1 MYKQKIRPKLKKLY
15 WFGKQRYFNVVDA
28 FISSSP
34 AVADIGCGR
43 SGTNMVLE
51 ILSGH
56 SALCPTS
63 PDPEDKRFFVKGRR
77 FPPGYLSKCDTDYGS
92 TESLIALL
100 RLNSRL
106 KIVWTIRDPRDI
118 CLSKLRRGVPES
130 EGGDWINRSEDS
142 TDRGCIKSI
151 TKMFEM
157 YQCVSSKFSGRIYLV
172 RMEDVINDVPGESKR
187 LAGFLNIE
195 YQPAMVH
202 FPQRMRNE
210 KKRARYGNE
219 VDKGQVGLWHDT
231 ETVYDGFF
239 AGQAERLGP
248 MFDRLDSVIHYFG
261 YK

>member
-1 MYKQKIRPKLKKLY
+1 MYKEKIRPKLKKLY

-34 AVADIGCGR
+34 AVAVIGCGR

-63 PDPEDKRFFVKGRR
+63 PDPEDKRFFVRGRR

-118 CLSKLRRGVPES
+118 CLSKLR
-130 EGGDWINRSEDS
+130 
-142 TDRGCIKSI
+142 
-151 TKMFEM
+151 
-157 YQCVSSKFSGRIYLV
+157 
-172 RMEDVINDVPGESKR
+172 
-187 LAGFLNIE
+187 
-195 YQPAMVH
+195 
-202 FPQRMRNE
+202 
-210 KKRARYGNE
+210 
-219 VDKGQVGLWHDT
+219 
-231 ETVYDGFF
+231 
-239 AGQAERLGP
+239 
-248 MFDRLDSVIHYFG
+248 
-261 YK
+261 